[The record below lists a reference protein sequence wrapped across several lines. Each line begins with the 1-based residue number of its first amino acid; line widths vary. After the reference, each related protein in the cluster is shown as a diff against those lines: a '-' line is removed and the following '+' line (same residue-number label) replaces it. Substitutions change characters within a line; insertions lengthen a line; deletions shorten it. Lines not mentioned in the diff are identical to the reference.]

1 MSNQGILVNLNISD
15 DKMEAYLDLIPGGG
29 GPESVDLAY
38 IQSILEA
45 QGVSFGVNEEAL
57 KTLAEK
63 AAQKIRQDHV
73 LVARGKMPVK
83 GAPSYIRL
91 KDRLFKSGNPKKADM
106 DSHTVDYRMVS
117 PFVMVQKGEPLGKKM
132 DETEGTEGCNVFGEI
147 VQPGKKEISQLEA
160 GEHTHWKENI
170 VYASVAGRFLLE
182 KKVFSVTATLQID
195 GDVDYST
202 GHISFA
208 GDVII
213 QGEIKDGFRVAA
225 GGSVHIKK
233 TLDASEVLCRKD
245 LIIDGGIKGR
255 NNGMVRVQ
263 GRVETRF
270 IENCHLEAYEG
281 LAVKSS
287 ILDSEVYS
295 LGEVHVGE
303 KKGALV
309 GGILYAQKGLNTVN
323 LGSQRNSHTRVHC
336 GISFPH
342 MRKLKHLQKRL
353 EVLSLKMQ
361 NLRSLP
367 DVPEHRELMEK
378 AKKALE
384 VLQRSIGKYVV
395 DQYTDFAAEIRVRG
409 TVFPGTHITICDRE
423 MNIVEKHDNVCI
435 YYDKEKSRLAIKNLA

>member
-1 MSNQGILVNLNISD
+1 VSDQGILVNLSISD
-15 DKMEAYLDLIPGGG
+15 DKMEAYLDIIPGGG

-38 IQSILEA
+38 IQSLLEA
-45 QGVSFGVNEEAL
+45 QNIQYGVNKE
-57 KTLAEK
+57 TLMQVAEK
-63 AAQKIRQDHV
+63 AVHKIRQDHV

-91 KDRLFKSGNPKKADM
+91 KDRLFKSGDPRPKDTE
-106 DSHTVDYRMVS
+106 SSTVDYRMVS
-117 PFVMVQKGEPLGKKM
+117 PFVMVQKGEPLGKRMK
-132 DETEGTEGCNVFGEI
+132 ETPGTEGCNIFGDA

-160 GEHTHWKENI
+160 GEHTHWKEDV

-182 KKVFSVTATLQID
+182 KKVFSVTATLQIE

-225 GGSVHIKK
+225 GGSVHIMK

-255 NNGMVRVQ
+255 NSGMIRVQ

-270 IENCHLEAYEG
+270 VENCHLEAYQG

-295 LGEVHVGE
+295 QGIVQVGE

-309 GGILYAQKGLNTVN
+309 GGILYAQKGLETVN
-323 LGSQRNSHTRVHC
+323 LGSQRNSHTRIFC

-342 MRKLKHLQKRL
+342 MRKLKHLEKRL
-353 EVLSLKMQ
+353 ESLSLKMQ
-361 NLRSLP
+361 NLRTLP
-367 DVPEHRELMEK
+367 DSSENRELMEK

-384 VLQRSIGKYVV
+384 VLQRSIGTYVV
-395 DQYTDFAAEIRVRG
+395 EQYADFSAEVRVSG
-409 TVFPGTHITICDRE
+409 AVFPGTHITICDRE
-423 MNIVEKHDNVCI
+423 LNIVEKHENVCI
-435 YYDKEKSRLAIKNLA
+435 YYDKEKSRLALKELA